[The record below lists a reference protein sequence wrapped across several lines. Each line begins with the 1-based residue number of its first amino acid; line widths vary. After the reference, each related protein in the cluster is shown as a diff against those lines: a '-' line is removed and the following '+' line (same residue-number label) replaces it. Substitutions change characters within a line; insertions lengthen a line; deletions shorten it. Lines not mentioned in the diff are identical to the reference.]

1 MSDSPHTLWGAEALW
16 QRLEPLL
23 PGLSVEVVARTDST
37 NTRLLERCRT
47 AQMAERD
54 ERTGEC
60 AAPLQARR
68 EADLKPCLLVA
79 EQQTAGRGRMGREW
93 VSARGASLTF
103 SLALPLSPPDW
114 SGLSLAVGLALAE
127 ALEMPPAEPPTA
139 PPSVSS
145 SLSSSLSSPVSSPVS
160 SSAPRI
166 QLKWPNDLWL
176 MDGPG
181 RGRKLGG
188 VLIETVALAGP
199 QRMCVVGVGLN
210 IELPPVDAAL
220 SQPTA
225 CLRELHPAITAPEAL
240 ARVAE
245 PLLRGLL
252 DFQREGFAPL
262 VAAYARR
269 DLLRGQPVTTTLP
282 DLPAGVAEGVDLNG
296 ALLVRRGGLHRIV
309 SGEVSVR
316 PGIG

>member
-1 MSDSPHTLWGAEALW
+1 MPGSPHTLWGAEALW

-54 ERTGEC
+54 VRTGEC
-60 AAPLQARR
+60 ALPVQARR
-68 EADLKPCLLVA
+68 DADLKPCLLVA

-93 VSARGASLTF
+93 LSARGASLTF

-127 ALEMPPAEPPTA
+127 ALEMPPAEPPTE

-145 SLSSSLSSPVSSPVS
+145 SLSSPVS

-188 VLIETVALAGP
+188 VLIETVTLAGP

-210 IELPPVDAAL
+210 IELPRVDAAL

-245 PLLRGLL
+245 PLLRALL
-252 DFQREGFAPL
+252 GFERDGFAPL